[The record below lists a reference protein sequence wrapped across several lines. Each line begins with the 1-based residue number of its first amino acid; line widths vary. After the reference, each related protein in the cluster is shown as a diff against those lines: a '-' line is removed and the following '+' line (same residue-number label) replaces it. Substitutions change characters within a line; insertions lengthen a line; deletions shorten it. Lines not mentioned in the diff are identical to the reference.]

1 MEKVVMTIIYE
12 FILVGIGGALGA
24 MCRFVASKFASTI
37 GFAPLGPLPVATM
50 CVNVLGCFLAGFVFS
65 MLSRGGALAEEVRLL
80 CIVGFLGGFTTFS
93 AFSLETLLV
102 MREAGGWS
110 CILFV
115 SATVMSAL
123 LAAAAGRLVAGYF

>member
-1 MEKVVMTIIYE
+1 MTLVYE
-12 FILVGIGGALGA
+12 FILVGVGGALGA
-24 MCRFVASKFASTI
+24 MCRFVASKFASAI
-37 GFAPLGPLPVATM
+37 GFAVIGTIPLATM
-50 CVNVLGCFLAGFVFS
+50 AVNFVGCFLAGFVFS
-65 MLSRGGALAEEVRLL
+65 MVSRGGALAEEVRLL

-110 CILFV
+110 CLLFV